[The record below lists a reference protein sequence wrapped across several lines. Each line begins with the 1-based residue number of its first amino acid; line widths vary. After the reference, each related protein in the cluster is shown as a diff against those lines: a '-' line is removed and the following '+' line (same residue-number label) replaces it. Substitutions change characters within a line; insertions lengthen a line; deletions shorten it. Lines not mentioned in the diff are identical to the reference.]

1 MLMEELVFSMPETE
15 ITKNTKWECQR
26 CGECCR
32 GIILSKNK
40 DMSVLKEGRILCKF
54 FDADNN
60 LCLNYNERPFICR
73 LYPFVIELDNIVED
87 GVARP
92 ERAFLLENLKI
103 HSECPG
109 YGKGKR
115 VFGNKNLQR
124 KFEKMA
130 YDFALRFKECF
141 EKRKDISEII

>member
-1 MLMEELVFSMPETE
+1 MPEVKIDKKTR
-15 ITKNTKWECQR
+15 WECQR

-32 GIILSKNK
+32 GIIISAKKSLSVVK
-40 DMSVLKEGRILCKF
+40 DGKVVCGF
-54 FDADNN
+54 FDFSNN
-60 LCLNYNERPFICR
+60 SCLSYNERPFICR
-73 LYPFVIELDNIVED
+73 LYPFVIDLDNIAEE

-124 KFEKMA
+124 KLKGMA
-130 YDFALRFKECF
+130 YDFAIRFRECF
-141 EKRKDISEII
+141 EKKKDSSHIL